1 MSGYSFKTSCIF
13 ALIIALASPLLMA
26 GCANQSLTPDPSLI
40 QIQTPKPIILDVD
53 MGLDDMLAI
62 LYLTSHPN
70 VDIRAITVT
79 GTGLAHCDSG
89 VSNAIGLME
98 LNGHKYVPVTCG
110 RETPLAGSHVFPED
124 WRQDAD
130 DAFGVE
136 ISHTGKPSP
145 LSAPEL
151 IVNIIQ
157 STSDKISIVA
167 VGPLTNIAQALQ
179 TTPEI
184 DSKIEAIYIMGGA
197 VKSDGNVGN
206 SGVGIQNKYA
216 EWNIY
221 IDPVAANIVFNSGIP
236 ITLIPLDATDDVPA
250 TRNFY
255 KTLDKNRNTPSASLA
270 YELLTANLDFIDS
283 GGLQFWD
290 SLAATVF
297 TDQSIVSFEEIQ
309 LVVVTDEGPESGRT
323 KPDSKGVNI
332 KVAMSADRNK
342 FESLFLTILDWEN

>member
-1 MSGYSFKTSCIF
+1 MIRYSCKTIRYMT
-13 ALIIALASPLLMA
+13 LVIALSTTLLA
-26 GCANQSLTPDPSLI
+26 TGCGGQSLTPEPSLI
-40 QIQTPKPIILDVD
+40 QIETPRPIILDVD

-70 VDIRAITVT
+70 VDIRAITVA

-89 VSNAIGLME
+89 VSNTLGLVE
-98 LNGHKYVPVTCG
+98 LGGQKDIPVTCG
-110 RETPLAGSHVFPED
+110 RETPMQGNHVFPTD
-124 WRQDAD
+124 WRRDAD
-130 DAFGVE
+130 DASGVE

-151 IVNIIQ
+151 IVNILQ
-157 STSDKISIVA
+157 SASDRISIVA
-167 VGPLTNIAQALQ
+167 VGPLTNIAEALQ

-197 VKSDGNVGN
+197 VETDGNVGN
-206 SGVGIQNKYA
+206 SGVGIQNEYA

-221 IDPVAANIVFNSGIP
+221 IDPVAADIVFNSGIP
-236 ITLIPLDATDDVPA
+236 IILIPLDATDDVPV

-255 KTLDKNRNTPSASLA
+255 KALDKNRSTLSANMA

-290 SLAATVF
+290 PLAATVF
-297 TDQSIVSFEEIQ
+297 TDQSVVSLEEIQ
-309 LVVVTDEGPESGRT
+309 LVVVADEGSESGRT
-323 KPDSKGVNI
+323 RPDSNGARI
-332 KVAMSADRNK
+332 KVAMSAERNK
-342 FESLFLTILDWEN
+342 FEQVFLTILNWEN